1 MPISSHD
8 SDSLAPEAGQFART
22 HWSVVLAAGRSE
34 STHAQVAL
42 EQLCANYWHPIYF
55 FVRRQGHG
63 AADALD
69 LTQEFF
75 ARLLARNDLA
85 AVDRSKGR
93 FRSFL
98 LASLKHFLANEW
110 DKAKAQKRGGGQ
122 VPLSID
128 ASAAE
133 SSYGFEPVENI
144 TPDKLYERRWAL
156 ALLQQVMSQLKS
168 EYAGEQKA
176 EVFDALKGTLTGE
189 GRGAGYAQ
197 IAGRLGTSE
206 GAIKVAVHRLRRR
219 YRELLRAEIA
229 NTVSAPEEIE
239 EEIRALF
246 AALE

>member
-1 MPISSHD
+1 MRTSTHQA
-8 SDSLAPEAGQFART
+8 DSLAPGAGQFALT

-34 STHAQVAL
+34 STHAQAAL

-55 FVRRQGHG
+55 YVRRQGHNP
-63 AADALD
+63 ADAQD

-75 ARLLARNDLA
+75 TRLLARNDLA

-122 VPLSID
+122 IPLSID
-128 ASAAE
+128 ATTAE
-133 SSYGFEPVENI
+133 TSYAVEPVERLS
-144 TPDKLYERRWAL
+144 PDKLYERRWAL

-168 EYAGEQKA
+168 DYAREDKA
-176 EVFDALKGTLTGE
+176 DVFSALKGTLTGE
-189 GRGAGYAQ
+189 RGTETYAQ
-197 IAGRLGTSE
+197 IARRLGTSE

-229 NTVSAPEEIE
+229 HTVSQPEEID

>member
-1 MPISSHD
+1 MRSSSHE
-8 SDSLAPEAGQFART
+8 SDSLAQGAGQFALT

-34 STHAQVAL
+34 STHAQAAL

-55 FVRRQGHG
+55 YVRRQGHSP
-63 AADALD
+63 ADSQD

-85 AVDRSKGR
+85 SVDRSKGR

-144 TPDKLYERRWAL
+144 TPDKLYDRRWAL
-156 ALLQQVMSQLKS
+156 ALLQQVMSQLKT
-168 EYAGEQKA
+168 EYAREEKA

-189 GRGAGYAQ
+189 GRTAGYAQ
-197 IAGRLGTSE
+197 IAERLGTSA
-206 GAIKVAVHRLRRR
+206 GAIKVAVHRLRKR

-229 NTVSAPEEIE
+229 HTVSGPEEIE

>member
-1 MPISSHD
+1 MRTSTHP
-8 SDSLAPEAGQFART
+8 SDSVAAGAGQFALT

-34 STHAQVAL
+34 STHAQAAL

-55 FVRRQGHG
+55 YVRRQGHNP
-63 AADALD
+63 ADSQD

-110 DKAKAQKRGGGQ
+110 DKSKAQKRGGGQ
-122 VPLSID
+122 VPLSIN
-128 ASAAE
+128 ANTAE
-133 SSYGFEPVENI
+133 TSYAVEPAEKL

-156 ALLQQVMSQLKS
+156 ALLQQVMSQLKAD
-168 EYAGEQKA
+168 YVRDNKA
-176 EVFDALKGTLTGE
+176 DVFDALKGTLTGE
-189 GRGAGYAQ
+189 GASGGYAQ
-197 IAGRLGTSE
+197 IAARLATTE

-219 YRELLRAEIA
+219 YRELLRSEIA
-229 NTVSAPEEIE
+229 HTVSRPEEVD

>member
-1 MPISSHD
+1 MRSSVHQ
-8 SDSLAPEAGQFART
+8 SDSLAPGAGRFRVT

-34 STHAQVAL
+34 STHAQAAL

-55 FVRRQGHG
+55 YVRRQGHSP
-63 AADALD
+63 ADAQD

-122 VPLSID
+122 LPLSID
-128 ASAAE
+128 ASTAE
-133 SSYGFEPVENI
+133 SSYAFEPAENI

-156 ALLQQVMSQLKS
+156 ALLGQVMSQLKA
-168 EYAGEQKA
+168 EYARQEKA

-189 GRGAGYAQ
+189 RRTAGYAE
-197 IAGRLGTSE
+197 IAERFGTSA

-229 NTVSAPEEIE
+229 HTVSGPEEIE